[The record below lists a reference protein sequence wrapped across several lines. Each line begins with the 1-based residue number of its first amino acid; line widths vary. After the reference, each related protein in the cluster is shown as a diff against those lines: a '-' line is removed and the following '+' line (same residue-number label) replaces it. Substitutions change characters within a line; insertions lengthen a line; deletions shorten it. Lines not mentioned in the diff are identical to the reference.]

1 MKKNY
6 IIYSVLF
13 LATALV
19 FSGCTG
25 LKKMKKKQGLITYQ
39 QSPNPLE
46 MHGDS
51 VVLNVTGNFPPKYYK
66 KKVTCEITPVFKN
79 AAGQEIPF
87 KSIKVQGEKVQD
99 NNQVIKTLDGGKFN
113 YSTKVAYTPE
123 MRIGDVNIK
132 IHAYVKSK
140 FVDFDPVTIGKG
152 IIATPGLLEKDAKP
166 ILAKDNLVRIFPEQK
181 EASIL
186 YAINQANVRPQ
197 ELTKAEMK
205 ELKKYLEATQ
215 NNTRKEIKGVNISS
229 YASPDGPE
237 DLNAKLSDN
246 RGTTANAALKDQFKK
261 LEKAQEQGFFNT
273 KATPEDWEG
282 FQKLMAESDIA
293 DKDLVLRVLS
303 MYSDPI
309 QREKEIKN
317 ISKAFTQI
325 ADKILPKLRR
335 SQLKVNVD
343 SIGRSDE
350 EIIAT
355 FASNPTDLSIEE
367 LLHGAT
373 LNKDLNTQLNYY
385 KAASNQYSNDWRGFN
400 NAGFV
405 LVQQGNLSE
414 AKEQFEKAKA
424 LNAGNNIVLN
434 NLGVIA
440 LLEGDFVKA
449 EEYFKSASGAGNEV
463 NYNLGICA
471 VKKGDYNG
479 AVAKFG
485 SYCSFNAALA
495 KLLSGNPDAANKTI
509 DCAEDKDRDMMY
521 YLKAIIGA
529 RQGNTDLMYNSL
541 RAAISK
547 NSKLVEMAKT
557 DMEFAKSFNDDTFKS
572 IVK

>member
-6 IIYSVLF
+6 IIYSALF
-13 LATALV
+13 LAAAV
-19 FSGCTG
+19 AFSGCTG

-51 VVLNVTGNFPPKYYK
+51 VILNITGNFPPKYYK

-99 NNQVIKTLDGGKFN
+99 NNQVIKTLEGGKFN

-132 IHAYVKSK
+132 IHAYVKNK
-140 FVDFDPVTIGKG
+140 FVDFDPVTVGKG
-152 IIATPGLLEKDAKP
+152 TIATPGLLEKDAKP
-166 ILAKDNLVRIFPEQK
+166 IIAKDNLVRVFPEQK

-186 YAINQANVRPQ
+186 FSINQATLRPQ

-205 ELKKYLEATQ
+205 ELKKYLEKTQ
-215 NNTRKEIKGVNISS
+215 KNARKQIKGVNISS

-246 RGTTANAALKDQFKK
+246 RGTTAYNAIKVQFKK
-261 LEKAQEQGFFNT
+261 FEKAKEQGFFNT

-282 FQKLMAESDIA
+282 FQKLMQESDIA

-317 ISKAFTQI
+317 ISKAFIEI

-335 SQLKVNVD
+335 SHLKVDVD

-350 EIIAT
+350 EIIKT
-355 FASNPTDLSIEE
+355 FDSLPSALTVEE
-367 LLHGAT
+367 LIYGAT
-373 LNKDLNTQLNYY
+373 LSKDLNRQLAFYQ
-385 KAASNQYSNDWRGFN
+385 AATKYYSNDWRGFN
-400 NAGFV
+400 NVGFV
-405 LVQQGNLSE
+405 LVQQGKLSE
-414 AKEQFEKAKA
+414 AKEQFEKAKS

-440 LLEGDFVKA
+440 LSEGDFVKA

-471 VKKGDYNG
+471 IKKGDYNE

-485 SYCSFNAALA
+485 NYCTFNAALA
-495 KLLSGNPDAANKTI
+495 KLLSGNPDGANKTI

-547 NSKLVEMAKT
+547 NSALIEMAKT

>member
-66 KKVTCEITPVFKN
+66 KKVTCEITPVFKT

-152 IIATPGLLEKDAKP
+152 TIATPGLLEKDAKP
-166 ILAKDNLVRIFPEQK
+166 ILAKNNFVRIFPEQK

-205 ELKKYLEATQ
+205 ELKKYIEATQ
-215 NNTRKEIKGVNISS
+215 NNARKEIKGVNISS

-246 RGTTANAALKDQFKK
+246 RGTTAKNAIEDQFKK
-261 LEKAQEQGFFNT
+261 LEKAKEQGFFNT

-282 FQKLMAESDIA
+282 FKKLMSESDIA

-355 FASNPTDLSIEE
+355 FASNPADLSVEE
-367 LLHGAT
+367 LLYGAT
-373 LNKDLNTQLNYY
+373 LSKDLNTQLKYY

-400 NAGFV
+400 NAGFI

-440 LLEGDFVKA
+440 LREGDFVKA
-449 EEYFKSASGAGNEV
+449 EEYFNSASGAGNEV

-471 VKKGDYNG
+471 VKKGDYNA

-485 SYCSFNAALA
+485 SYCTFNAALA

>member
-13 LATALV
+13 LAAAV
-19 FSGCTG
+19 AFSGCTG

-39 QSPNPLE
+39 QTPNPLE

-79 AAGQEIPF
+79 INGQEIPF
-87 KSIKVQGEKVQD
+87 KTIKVQGEKVQD
-99 NNQVIKTLDGGKFN
+99 NNPVIKTLDGGKFN
-113 YSTKVAYTPE
+113 YSAKVAYTPD

-132 IHAYVKSK
+132 IHAFVKSK

-152 IIATPGLLEKDAKP
+152 TIATPGLLEKDAKP
-166 ILAKDNLVRIFPEQK
+166 ILAKDNFVRIFPEQK

-186 YAINQANVRPQ
+186 YTINQANVRPQ

-205 ELKKYLEATQ
+205 ELKKYLEATKQ
-215 NNTRKEIKGVNISS
+215 NARKEIKGVNISS

-237 DLNAKLSDN
+237 DLNTKLSDN
-246 RGTTANAALKDQFKK
+246 RGTSANSTIKEQFKK
-261 LEKAQEQGFFNT
+261 YEKAKEQGFFNT

-282 FQKLMAESDIA
+282 FQKLMSESDIA

-325 ADKILPKLRR
+325 ADKVLPKLRR
-335 SQLKVNVD
+335 SQIKVNVD

-350 EIIAT
+350 EIIKT
-355 FASNPTDLSIEE
+355 FDSLPSALSVEE
-367 LLHGAT
+367 LIYGAT
-373 LNKDLNTQLNYY
+373 LSKDLNRQLAFY
-385 KAASNQYSNDWRGFN
+385 KAAANQYSNDWRGFN

-405 LVQQGNLSE
+405 LVQQGNLNE

-440 LLEGDFVKA
+440 LREGDFAKA

-463 NYNLGICA
+463 NYNLGICDI
-471 VKKGDYNG
+471 KKGDYNG

-485 SYCSFNAALA
+485 SYCTFNAALA
-495 KLLSGNPDAANKTI
+495 KLLSGNPDAASKAI

-547 NSKLVEMAKT
+547 NAKLVEMAKT